1 MKSGITTN
9 KQIGRSNLCFG
20 PHGLRVFVA
29 TLISLVSFG
38 FTLIGAP
45 VASFTA
51 ADVCE
56 GETTIFINTSV
67 PLSGNIVL
75 NNWDFGDGTGSSAS
89 NPEHTYQSS
98 GTFTVTLT
106 VTDENNEF
114 DSFSMDVIVHPEPD
128 LAFDISSV
136 DQCVSRLF
144 TFTNQSNIALGSITS
159 YQWDFGDG
167 SHTVNTTDASHT
179 YSSSGIYDITLTGIS
194 DQTCTAVLVRQLEVF
209 PEPVMDFTF
218 NDQCFGNAVQFIN
231 NTQLSSGNLTYQWS
245 FGDGN
250 FSSEINPEHNYAS
263 DGDYDVQLTAT
274 TVEGGCIGVLLQ
286 TISIH
291 PQPVASFT
299 TQNECHLDNVVF
311 TNTTTL
317 SSGTNT
323 YAWDFGDGN
332 TATTQDTQHLY
343 GSPGT
348 YLVTLTATSDQG
360 CVDQVQ
366 QNVIVYPLPIADFTV
381 QNVCF
386 NDITP
391 ISNLSSITS
400 GSLSY
405 TWDFGDG
412 SPTSNATTPSHTYLT
427 PGDFD
432 ITLTV
437 NSGFLCTD
445 QITKSVTVF
454 PQSVGGTVNGAV
466 VLCEDDDGLKS
477 LTLSGETGDVLRW
490 ESSSTGGEPWSIISN
505 TTTTL
510 TYSDLAE
517 TTTFRAVV
525 KSGVCN
531 EAISSEAVVQI
542 DEVSLGGEVLGG
554 MEVCSGVNAGT
565 LSLQNFRGD
574 IIEWEQAPAPTGP
587 WSPIINTTNQQSYTN
602 LTATTYYRAT
612 IQNGV
617 CSAVSSTIAEVLV
630 SPNTIAGVLTGAA
643 QVCSGTN
650 SGILT
655 LNGNVGDVIQWE
667 SSPTGFDPWNL
678 IDHTSTT
685 LDYNDLLQNTY
696 YRVRVKSGV
705 CLELISN
712 IVMVSVDDNTVA
724 GEVTGT
730 SEVCFGPNT
739 GSLQLID
746 HLGDINMWQSREEG
760 SGLWA
765 DIANTTATLD
775 FTDLT
780 ITTEYRAFVQNGTCS
795 ELTTTPFEVK
805 VHPLPVVAFVSD
817 EVCQGVQ
824 TSFTN
829 QTVISEGSLVSYF
842 WDFGFGSVSA
852 AIDPVFTFP
861 QAGSFP
867 VTLEATSAEGCS
879 ASITQTVTAH
889 PNPITAFS
897 QINVC
902 LGEQMEFADLSTL
915 STGTIDQYNWD
926 FGDGNLSNDSDPSHT
941 YALPGNYQVELEVI
955 SLEGC
960 SSLNTKQVEVY
971 HRSTPAFEMENVC
984 FGEEVSFVNNTLI
997 AEGNVTYLWDFGDGS
1012 TSTDINPTYLY
1023 NNPGDFD
1030 ISLQVTSNN
1039 GCVDQLIKT
1048 VSVYAQPQA
1057 EFVAD
1062 DVCADAPVVFENISS
1077 ITSGTMTYQWDFGD
1091 GSASTEVNPTHQY
1104 GSFGT
1109 YEVNLTVTSDNG
1121 CLDVISKI
1129 VTVEPVPGVSFLFE
1143 DVCEGEEAVFSN
1155 LTTIASGSLS
1165 YLWDFG
1171 DGSTSEE
1178 VSPSHLY
1185 PSEGTYTVT
1194 LTVTS
1199 GFACQKVLQQ
1209 DIEIF
1214 PLPEPEFVADAVC
1227 DGFPSIFKNSSSIP
1241 TGEIVSYS
1249 WDFGDGT
1256 NSIVQSPTQQYLDNG
1271 NFNVRLLT
1279 TSDKGCIE
1287 DFTSVAVVH
1296 AFPIADF
1303 ITEDICQGEVSVFE
1317 NLSSVEQGDI
1327 SYQWDFGDGSG
1338 SIDIEPL
1345 HQYDLPGTYNIQLI
1359 ATTGEGCVDE
1369 VTRDLIIFAP
1379 PAPFAG
1385 VDTTV
1390 SKGFSVQLT
1399 ASGGEIYSWS
1409 PVASLS
1415 NSNIAD
1421 PLATPLETT
1430 EYEVLVT
1437 NEHGCQDVDSV
1448 TVEVLDDFKVIA
1460 TNVLTPDGNGSN
1472 DTWMIENIET
1482 FGSAN
1487 VTVFDRWGAV
1497 VFQQSG
1503 YQNDWAGTAGKDIL
1517 PDGTYFYIVTFD
1529 DSDQVYKGSITI
1541 IRNQ

>member
-1 MKSGITTN
+1 M
-9 KQIGRSNLCFG
+9 
-20 PHGLRVFVA
+20 
-29 TLISLVSFG
+29 
-38 FTLIGAP
+38 
-45 VASFTA
+45 
-51 ADVCE
+51 
-56 GETTIFINTSV
+56 
-67 PLSGNIVL
+67 
-75 NNWDFGDGTGSSAS
+75 
-89 NPEHTYQSS
+89 
-98 GTFTVTLT
+98 
-106 VTDENNEF
+106 
-114 DSFSMDVIVHPEPD
+114 
-128 LAFDISSV
+128 
-136 DQCVSRLF
+136 
-144 TFTNQSNIALGSITS
+144 
-159 YQWDFGDG
+159 
-167 SHTVNTTDASHT
+167 
-179 YSSSGIYDITLTGIS
+179 
-194 DQTCTAVLVRQLEVF
+194 
-209 PEPVMDFTF
+209 
-218 NDQCFGNAVQFIN
+218 
-231 NTQLSSGNLTYQWS
+231 
-245 FGDGN
+245 
-250 FSSEINPEHNYAS
+250 
-263 DGDYDVQLTAT
+263 
-274 TVEGGCIGVLLQ
+274 
-286 TISIH
+286 
-291 PQPVASFT
+291 
-299 TQNECHLDNVVF
+299 
-311 TNTTTL
+311 
-317 SSGTNT
+317 
-323 YAWDFGDGN
+323 
-332 TATTQDTQHLY
+332 
-343 GSPGT
+343 
-348 YLVTLTATSDQG
+348 
-360 CVDQVQ
+360 
-366 QNVIVYPLPIADFTV
+366 
-381 QNVCF
+381 
-386 NDITP
+386 
-391 ISNLSSITS
+391 
-400 GSLSY
+400 
-405 TWDFGDG
+405 
-412 SPTSNATTPSHTYLT
+412 
-427 PGDFD
+427 
-432 ITLTV
+432 
-437 NSGFLCTD
+437 
-445 QITKSVTVF
+445 
-454 PQSVGGTVNGAV
+454 
-466 VLCEDDDGLKS
+466 
-477 LTLSGETGDVLRW
+477 
-490 ESSSTGGEPWSIISN
+490 
-505 TTTTL
+505 
-510 TYSDLAE
+510 
-517 TTTFRAVV
+517 
-525 KSGVCN
+525 
-531 EAISSEAVVQI
+531 
-542 DEVSLGGEVLGG
+542 
-554 MEVCSGVNAGT
+554 
-565 LSLQNFRGD
+565 
-574 IIEWEQAPAPTGP
+574 
-587 WSPIINTTNQQSYTN
+587 
-602 LTATTYYRAT
+602 
-612 IQNGV
+612 
-617 CSAVSSTIAEVLV
+617 
-630 SPNTIAGVLTGAA
+630 
-643 QVCSGTN
+643 
-650 SGILT
+650 
-655 LNGNVGDVIQWE
+655 
-667 SSPTGFDPWNL
+667 
-678 IDHTSTT
+678 
-685 LDYNDLLQNTY
+685 
-696 YRVRVKSGV
+696 
-705 CLELISN
+705 
-712 IVMVSVDDNTVA
+712 
-724 GEVTGT
+724 
-730 SEVCFGPNT
+730 
-739 GSLQLID
+739 
-746 HLGDINMWQSREEG
+746 
-760 SGLWA
+760 
-765 DIANTTATLD
+765 
-775 FTDLT
+775 
-780 ITTEYRAFVQNGTCS
+780 
-795 ELTTTPFEVK
+795 
-805 VHPLPVVAFVSD
+805 
-817 EVCQGVQ
+817 
-824 TSFTN
+824 
-829 QTVISEGSLVSYF
+829 
-842 WDFGFGSVSA
+842 
-852 AIDPVFTFP
+852 
-861 QAGSFP
+861 
-867 VTLEATSAEGCS
+867 
-879 ASITQTVTAH
+879 
-889 PNPITAFS
+889 
-897 QINVC
+897 
-902 LGEQMEFADLSTL
+902 
-915 STGTIDQYNWD
+915 
-926 FGDGNLSNDSDPSHT
+926 
-941 YALPGNYQVELEVI
+941 
-955 SLEGC
+955 
-960 SSLNTKQVEVY
+960 
-971 HRSTPAFEMENVC
+971 
-984 FGEEVSFVNNTLI
+984 I